1 MTEYFLCDYCNCG
14 AIFSNDFELTQHK
27 VIHNYLEMTEKYRK
41 LLIQKLETNSIFK
54 NHNKSDK
61 KTEINSENNK
71 NPENSFDNKQNEEKL
86 KEEKINKILKSL
98 LIENSVRIECDF
110 PKCGFI
116 FDKLLDLN
124 SHKIIH
130 LNLNSLDPKVLV
142 KIERQ
147 ENERQDNERQENQRQ
162 DDKRQENQRQDDK
175 RQDNQRQNNDVL
187 YCCVWPNCWYNTYEQ
202 TTILSHLR
210 THFSNHP
217 FKCEFHNCFERFMK
231 RNLWRTHQFSHYYK
245 IIKQINND
253 FKYVCLWNQC
263 SFNTND
269 ILLINQHIE
278 SHLNEMSFKCN
289 QINCEQSFSSESL
302 LNIHYLTFHN
312 NYISNSVKNID
323 LSYFFSKRIVNNSE
337 FYVCDW
343 PQCGFSL
350 NFDFVAMTSHIQQH
364 YKT

>member
-14 AIFSNDFELTQHK
+14 AIFSNDLELNEHK
-27 VIHNYLEMTEKYRK
+27 IIHNYLEMTEKYRK
-41 LLIQKLETNSIFK
+41 LLIKKLETNSIFK
-54 NHNKSDK
+54 IDNKSDK
-61 KTEINSENNK
+61 KIENNSQMNGK
-71 NPENSFDNKQNEEKL
+71 PENSIDIKQNEEKL

-98 LIENSVRIECDF
+98 LIENKVKIECDF
-110 PKCGFI
+110 PKCGLI

-130 LNLNSLDPKVLV
+130 LSLNSLDPKVLV

-147 ENERQDNERQENQRQ
+147 DNE
-162 DDKRQENQRQDDK
+162 
-175 RQDNQRQNNDVL
+175 VL
-187 YCCVWPNCWYNTYEQ
+187 YCCIWPNCWYNTSQEI
-202 TTILSHLR
+202 TISSHLR

-231 RNLWRTHQFSHYYK
+231 RNLWRTHQFSHYYQ
-245 IIKQINND
+245 IVKQINDD

-278 SHLNEMSFKCN
+278 SHLNEMSFKCD
-289 QINCEQSFSSESL
+289 QINCEQRFSCESL

-312 NYISNSVKNID
+312 NYTSNAAKNID
-323 LSYFFSKRIVNNSE
+323 LSYFFSKLIVNNLE

-343 PQCGFSL
+343 PQCSFSL

-364 YKT
+364 YRPDRLISP